1 MTYLKLG
8 EAAKAKQALEKA
20 LAMNPNFEGAAEA
33 KGALSGMK
41 R

>member
-1 MTYLKLG
+1 LKLG
-8 EAAKAKQALEKA
+8 EFEKAKKWLEKA
-20 LAMNPNFEGAAEA
+20 LAINPNFDGAAEA